1 MGIYNNTVNKI
12 WSGFSRCRLQLDFV
26 SLFLWGILANFTA
39 RQAVANVCTLH
50 SIFSFTRQS
59 SLFSST
65 RRRLRVLSHH
75 HVALLAWISG
85 SRQWLEIVMA
95 TFPPPPNKLASW
107 LSPSARLTVGAGA
120 DHSSFTHKARSTK
133 HSLAS
138 AWRACTLSGCKCWL
152 GNPADDAVGI
162 HIATPPLPLGGW
174 TNFTSTSILNR
185 LSGWL
190 CSSRGCP
197 LLGAGWPQWTD
208 IW

>member
-1 MGIYNNTVNKI
+1 MYALFTLFFHSLGKAL
-12 WSGFSRCRLQLDFV
+12 SSHQL
-26 SLFLWGILANFTA
+26 
-39 RQAVANVCTLH
+39 AVGWEFYLITMLH
-50 SIFSFTRQS
+50 SWLGFPAAANGWK
-59 SLFSST
+59 SLWQHS
-65 RRRLRVLSHH
+65 
-75 HVALLAWISG
+75 
-85 SRQWLEIVMA
+85 
-95 TFPPPPNKLASW
+95 PPPPNKLASW

-185 LSGWL
+185 FSGWL

-208 IW
+208 NW

>member
-95 TFPPPPNKLASW
+95 TFPPPPRINWHHGYLPLPALQLELVPTIHPSHTRQGLPSI
-107 LSPSARLTVGAGA
+107 LSPVLDGPVLLVVANVG
-120 DHSSFTHKARSTK
+120 
-133 HSLAS
+133 L
-138 AWRACTLSGCKCWL
+138 
-152 GNPADDAVGI
+152 V
-162 HIATPPLPLGGW
+162 TPLM
-174 TNFTSTSILNR
+174 T
-185 LSGWL
+185 
-190 CSSRGCP
+190 
-197 LLGAGWPQWTD
+197 Q
-208 IW
+208 